1 MKYRGLRGQG
11 FLAHGHRLQTGSN
24 IDLKSSPSRAQQ
36 HFRNQSEFDRKPVD
50 VVVFT
55 RDVTKT
61 HSNQDLQ
68 YTIIP
73 SMDTCFHDSYDSSR
87 IQPSRLNDG
96 VNPSRPQSNH
106 YLRAANKLLDNGTSY
121 REIYDPSTK
130 NIADHLNLSPF
141 NRSILGKQ
149 QPLNIN
155 NREFK
160 PIHPAHRNNINGLPL
175 KPSKTYDE
183 TSQDRDIST
192 NHPHHSYYE
201 SDPYLSN
208 VPKANIYQN
217 LKDHDSS
224 RNAHLESIAMKRV
237 RLAIPQPVRP
247 QMHVPRISSSK
258 SIDEGSELDSLLQIS
273 IDEGGEV
280 NITNSYN
287 MDHGKQTGVATCRP
301 TGFAGRILPQAPEA
315 SNDKPK
321 LVDEDTL
328 VKITSQNG
336 NNQDAKTR
344 KGSNDI
350 INDCNARSPSQ
361 NPYSGHQNYFKR
373 RRTAVFGL
381 SPTSGLNIGA
391 VM

>member
-1 MKYRGLRGQG
+1 MIKYRSLRGQG
-11 FLAHGHRLQTGSN
+11 FGAHGPRLQTVSN

-36 HFRNQSEFDRKPVD
+36 HFRNQSELDRKPVD

-55 RDVTKT
+55 RDATRA
-61 HSNQDLQ
+61 HSNQELQ
-68 YTIIP
+68 YTILP
-73 SMDTCFHDSYDSSR
+73 SMDTAFHDSYDSSR
-87 IQPSRLNDG
+87 IQPNRLNDG
-96 VNPSRPQSNH
+96 INPTRPKSSR
-106 YLRAANKLLDNGTSY
+106 YLRVANKLLDNGTSNG
-121 REIYDPSTK
+121 EIYDHNTK

-149 QPLNIN
+149 QPLNIC
-155 NREFK
+155 NREFQ
-160 PIHPAHRNNINGLPL
+160 PIHPAHRNDINGLPL
-175 KPSKTYDE
+175 QPSTKYDQP
-183 TSQDRDIST
+183 SQDRDIST
-192 NHPHHSYYE
+192 NHPNQSYYD

-208 VPKANIYQN
+208 VPVANLYQN
-217 LKDHDSS
+217 LKHHDYSQ
-224 RNAHLESIAMKRV
+224 NAHLESIAMKRV

-247 QMHVPRISSSK
+247 HMNAPRISSSK

-280 NITNSYN
+280 NITNSYT
-287 MDHGKQTGVATCRP
+287 MDHGKKTGAATCRP
-301 TGFAGRILPQAPEA
+301 TGFGSRILPQAPEA

-321 LVDEDTL
+321 LVDEENL
-328 VKITSQNG
+328 ISQNG
-336 NNQDAKTR
+336 NSQDAKTR

-350 INDCNARSPSQ
+350 VNDCNARSPSP